1 MDRPHPAPIQ
11 RAAAPRSAR
20 PPLAARLR
28 HVLSRLRG
36 IRRPDLLLARRLGTR
51 LSDRRYL
58 AIGHRLYF
66 GAWPDYDHPRTINEH
81 IHAYMLRCRSPL
93 LHIAAD
99 KALTREHVARTIG
112 PRYLVP
118 MIGLWPDAAQVP
130 IEALPRP
137 CVLKPTVGSG
147 QVLFLRAGDQ
157 VNPCQIRLTLQRWLD
172 MDYGRMNREWCYD
185 GLRGQVIAETL
196 LADDQGGVPAD
207 YKLYVIGGAVR
218 FIQVDRGRFCRH
230 TRNLYDTDWQLLPA
244 RLSLEN
250 HAPDPRPACLAE
262 MIGITL
268 RLARCFEFLRVD
280 CYVVG
285 GRLYVGELTNY
296 PGAGFERFIP
306 HAFALE
312 LGAHWRRPPVSGPQ
326 AGRTPIPPTPA
337 QTPRSA

>member
-1 MDRPHPAPIQ
+1 MG
-11 RAAAPRSAR
+11 
-20 PPLAARLR
+20 PPLTAPFVHATAALSSRFR
-28 HVLSRLRG
+28 HLLSRIAG
-36 IRRPDLLLARRLGTR
+36 IRRPDLLLARRLGAL

-58 AIGHRLYF
+58 SLGYRIYF
-66 GAWPDYDHPRTINEH
+66 GAWPDYDRPRTINEH
-81 IHAYMLRCRSPL
+81 IHAYMLQCRSPL

-99 KALTREHVARTIG
+99 KALTRDYVARTIG
-112 PRYLVP
+112 LQYLVP
-118 MIGLWPDAAQVP
+118 MLGLWPDAARVP
-130 IEALPRP
+130 IESLPRP

-147 QVLFLRAGDQ
+147 QVLFLRAGESL
-157 VNPCQIRLTLQRWLD
+157 NLCQTRLTLQRWLD
-172 MDYGRMNREWCYD
+172 TEYGRMNREWCYD
-185 GLRGQVIAETL
+185 RLPGKIIAETL
-196 LADDQGGVPAD
+196 LTDDQGGVPAD

-250 HAPDPRPACLAE
+250 HAPDPRPTCLDE

-268 RLARCFEFLRVD
+268 RLAQCFEFLRVD

-306 HAFALE
+306 HAYALE
-312 LGAHWRRPPVSGPQ
+312 LGGHWT
-326 AGRTPIPPTPA
+326 AA
-337 QTPRSA
+337 Q